1 MKRAAEKLNSRR
13 GASILL
19 ALVFVLTCVMVGISV
34 LSAAASN
41 AGRTHSNH
49 EEQQLYLSLS
59 SALQLVADD
68 LSNASYTPQ
77 VADDCKVGS
86 YPRVIG
92 QDEEGKNIT
101 ISVATYTHEFGET
114 TGLIDGCSLGSL
126 FQKSLDTIF
135 NTAMSNINFPSYN
148 RVLFDEE
155 FYYSGSFTSET
166 TPISFTLTLTPEEL
180 PIDKDPY
187 HAAQAVAVDVEID
200 EYYNIT
206 LTARLARDDADDYA
220 KSFRLSTVLT
230 RSSASLPKITI
241 PTTDTSPTISASP
254 TVTWKQG
261 VVESAY
267 VTGGVSP

>member
-13 GASILL
+13 GASLLL
-19 ALVFVLTCVMVGISV
+19 ALTFVLVCVMVGISI

-41 AGRTHSNH
+41 AGRTRSNH

-68 LSNASYTPQ
+68 MSNASYTPK
-77 VADDCKVGS
+77 VADDCPVIPDPHIVGK
-86 YPRVIG
+86 
-92 QDEEGKNIT
+92 DEEGHDIIVTYYIYNHTFSHAKGDMEGSPLDGLFLDKLDNVFDNYMSGRSFPPSNSGYDT
-101 ISVATYTHEFGET
+101 YNYSNGYTSV
-114 TGLIDGCSLGSL
+114 
-126 FQKSLDTIF
+126 
-135 NTAMSNINFPSYN
+135 P
-148 RVLFDEE
+148 V
-155 FYYSGSFTSET
+155 
-166 TPISFTLTLTPEEL
+166 PITLTLTVEPEGL
-180 PIDKDPY
+180 PVTEDKDTY
-187 HAAQAVAVDVEID
+187 HAAQPVAVDVEID